1 MCGICG
7 VLTQDGAPV
16 SPIALEAM
24 AEVLRHRG
32 PETVGVFVDPLAPG
46 LGLAHTRLRI
56 LDLSEAADQPMA
68 SDDSRVQLTFNGE
81 IYNHRELR
89 RTLEA
94 VGVRFRTRSDTEVL
108 LRLYETRGEEAV
120 TEIDGMFAFA
130 LWDGRRRRLL
140 LGRDRAG
147 KKPLFYCQRP
157 EFLAFASEIKAL
169 LQHPDVP
176 IEIDTDVLP
185 QFFVFGYVPCPG
197 TLYRGVRQVPPGHL
211 MSFGPD
217 GALRETEYWD
227 VPLVAESERVVS
239 ETAATAE
246 LRELL
251 TAAVERRLMADVPI
265 GAFLSG
271 GIDSSIVVGL
281 MTRLRRSPVR
291 TFSIGFAGD
300 PTFDETGYARVVTK
314 RFGTIHTEFVV
325 EPNAVDLVP
334 RLVWHY
340 DGPFAD
346 SSAIPTYILS
356 RLTREHVTVA
366 LNGDGGDELFA
377 GYLRFGATLWSERL
391 PRFLRVLAGHASQ
404 WVPDLGSYRSP
415 MRRLKKLVDGVA
427 LPFDYRLTRW
437 TSVFFEDL
445 PRLMPE
451 IASNGHPWAV
461 LTLLDGYLERARHA
475 PSLDRLLYLNF
486 KTYLLDDLLVKM
498 DRCSMAH
505 ALETRS
511 PFLDTRLIE
520 FAFRLPERLRLRGL
534 QTKYLLRRAFVDFLP
549 REIVTRGKMGFGV
562 PLRKWFQT
570 DLREFL
576 CDHLLAPRA
585 ELGRYVDAR
594 YVQALCEEHFS
605 GKADHSHR
613 LWTLLTFEVW
623 LQALG
628 SWRESDVV
636 VR

>member
-7 VLTQDGAPV
+7 VLVQDGAPV
-16 SPIALEAM
+16 SPAALTAM
-24 AEVLRHRG
+24 TGVLGHRG
-32 PETVGVFVDPLAPG
+32 PEAVGIFVDPLFPG
-46 LGLAHTRLRI
+46 LGIGHTRLRI

-108 LRLYETRGEEAV
+108 LRLYEMRGEEAA

-147 KKPLFYCQRP
+147 KKPLFYYQRP
-157 EFLAFASEIKAL
+157 GFLVFASEIKAL
-169 LQHPDVP
+169 LQHPEVP
-176 IEIDTDVLP
+176 VEIDADALP
-185 QFFVFGYVPCPG
+185 QFFVFGYVPCPR

-211 MSFGPD
+211 LSIGPD
-217 GALRETEYWD
+217 GVLREIEYWD
-227 VPLVAESERVVS
+227 VPLVPEGERVVD
-239 ETAATAE
+239 ETVATAQ

-251 TAAVERRLMADVPI
+251 TAAVERRLVADVPI

-281 MTRLRRSPVR
+281 TTRLRRSPVR
-291 TFSIGFAGD
+291 TFSIGFADD
-300 PTFDETGYARVVTK
+300 PTFDETDYAQIVAK
-314 RFGTIHTEFVV
+314 RFGTIHTKFVV
-325 EPNAVDLVP
+325 EPNAVDLIS
-334 RLVWHY
+334 RLVWHH

-391 PRFLRVLAGHASQ
+391 PGFLRALAGCATR

-415 MRRLKKLVDGVA
+415 VRRLKKLAGGVA
-427 LPFDYRLTRW
+427 LPFDHRLTRW

-461 LTLLDGYLERARHA
+461 LALLDGYLERARHA
-475 PSLDRLLYLNF
+475 PPLDRLLYLNF

-520 FAFRLPERLRLRGL
+520 FAFRLPETLRLRRL
-534 QTKYLLRRAFVDFLP
+534 QTKYLLRRAFVDLLP

-576 CDHLLAPRA
+576 CDHLLAPGA
-585 ELGRYVDAR
+585 ELGRFLDGR
-594 YVQALCEEHFS
+594 YVRALCDEHFA

-628 SWRESDVV
+628 SWRPSAVG
-636 VR
+636 